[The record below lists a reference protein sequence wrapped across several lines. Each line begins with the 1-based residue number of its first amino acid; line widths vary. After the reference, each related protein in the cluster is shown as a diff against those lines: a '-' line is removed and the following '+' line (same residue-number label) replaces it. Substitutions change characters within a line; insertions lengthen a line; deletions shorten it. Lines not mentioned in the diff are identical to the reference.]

1 VTRAM
6 DPARSFARRGAREGF
21 VRTRAAPGLGSGRPR
36 RPPRC
41 AVWSGGLAQRSRG
54 LAPS

>member
-6 DPARSFARRGAREGF
+6 DPARAFARRGAREGF